1 VPALADGGVRVPGP
15 VVVWFGKP
23 LPPEQVRT
31 MSNEQLADWLTRTL
45 RQMQH
50 DCRLKQG
57 KQPYDYSA

>member
-1 VPALADGGVRVPGP
+1 M
-15 VVVWFGKP
+15 VWFGKP
-23 LPPEQVRT
+23 LPPEQMRA

-57 KQPYDYSA
+57 KEPYDYSA